1 RCRSD
6 KFSSIQ
12 RQFIAMFLRQFIA
25 LGGRKKM
32 AKNQRNSER
41 SLIFK
46 TRKTTGR
53 QRAFN
58 LAESINVYIE
68 DKRLAKRSEQTI
80 KTYSQTLRHF
90 EKFCADR
97 NLTGTESDC
106 VKEYVKFLSF
116 EKTKWDDHPTS
127 QRSQQDVGVSS
138 RSVNNV
144 IRNLRIFYNWAQKEY
159 GIFDGSPAERV
170 EYQKEAEQT
179 FEVFTDEDVTKLL
192 STPNKRTYT
201 GFRDYV
207 MMLILVDT
215 GVRIGELTHTK
226 IADIDLVYRQIN
238 LRAEITK
245 AKRSRTLPLS
255 KTTADA
261 ISELIEYVNVQDE
274 DDYVFLT
281 QFGERYYGDTFSK
294 MLKKYGK
301 KAGIK
306 DARVSP
312 HTFRHYFAVK
322 FLLNGGDPFALM
334 KILGHTDMAM
344 TRRYVNYLN
353 SNVKEMHE
361 KASPVTALI
370 DKGNNRKRGP
380 KMFK

>member
-1 RCRSD
+1 
-6 KFSSIQ
+6 
-12 RQFIAMFLRQFIA
+12 
-25 LGGRKKM
+25 M

-41 SLIFK
+41 NLIFK
-46 TRKTTGR
+46 TRKTSGN
-53 QRAFN
+53 QRTFN
-58 LAESINVYIE
+58 LAEAIDMYIE
-68 DKRLAKRSEQTI
+68 DKRLGKRSGKTL
-80 KTYSQTLRHF
+80 KTYSQTLQHF
-90 EKFCADR
+90 AKFCLDKE
-97 NLTGTESDC
+97 LTGSEPAC

-116 EKTKWDDHPTS
+116 EKTKWDDHPTNK
-127 QRSQQDVGVSS
+127 RSQQEIGVSA
-138 RSVNNV
+138 RSANNV
-144 IRNLRIFYNWAQKEY
+144 IRNLRVFYNWAQKEF
-159 GIFDGSPAERV
+159 GIFEQNPAV
-170 EYQKEAEQT
+170 MVGYQKEPEQT
-179 FEVFTDEDVTKLL
+179 FEIFTNEDVSKLL

-215 GVRIGELTHTK
+215 GVRIGELTQTK
-226 IADIDLVYRQIN
+226 ISDIDLVYRQIN
-238 LRAEITK
+238 LRAETTK

-255 KTTADA
+255 KTTASA
-261 ISELIEYVNVQDE
+261 ISELIEYVNIQDD

-301 KAGIK
+301 KAGITG
-306 DARVSP
+306 ARVSP
-312 HTFRHYFAVK
+312 HTFRHYFAVN

-334 KILGHTDMAM
+334 KILGHTDMSM

-353 SNVKEMHE
+353 SNVQEMHE
-361 KASPVTALI
+361 KASPVTALM

>member
-1 RCRSD
+1 
-6 KFSSIQ
+6 
-12 RQFIAMFLRQFIA
+12 
-25 LGGRKKM
+25 M